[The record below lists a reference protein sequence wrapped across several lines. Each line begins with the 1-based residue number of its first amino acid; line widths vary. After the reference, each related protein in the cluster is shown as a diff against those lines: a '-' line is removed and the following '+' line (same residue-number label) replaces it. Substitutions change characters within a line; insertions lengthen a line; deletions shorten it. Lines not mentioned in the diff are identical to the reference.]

1 MFNHVAEGIEWI
13 ESQLKFKP
21 KSDLNRMH
29 AAFNMLNL
37 DLSKIKK
44 IHVAGTNGKGSVCSY
59 LTHILMEQGLKVG
72 TYTSP
77 YLLVFNER
85 IKVNFENISDEDL
98 LKLINDI
105 YQFNLDFEKS
115 YGE

>member
-44 IHVAGTNGKGSVCSY
+44 IHVAGTNSKG
-59 LTHILMEQGLKVG
+59 
-72 TYTSP
+72 
-77 YLLVFNER
+77 
-85 IKVNFENISDEDL
+85 
-98 LKLINDI
+98 
-105 YQFNLDFEKS
+105 
-115 YGE
+115 